1 MPIPSKRKDED
12 SKKFV
17 SRCMSDPVMKKDYK
31 DSQQRVAVCLQ
42 ESRATAMEGADLA
55 YQFAV
60 TVDGVH
66 SGVEKIPTLTQAMH
80 LTLEELKNAVSNT
93 SAAITGNLVA
103 PISPEIELWG
113 AGVTYLRSRDA
124 RKEESGVPDVYQR
137 VYEAD
142 RPELFFKSTAV
153 RARGTGAA
161 IGIRY
166 DSAAS
171 VPEPEVA
178 LFINKHKEIIGYGI
192 CNDVTSRSIEGEN
205 PLYLSQAKIY
215 VGSTSLGPDIT
226 PAWLAPSAA
235 EMTIKAKILRGA
247 STTWEAQTS
256 LGQLNR
262 TLEDLVDYLFRLPA
276 DVSYLSKE
284 TTAAGSKLK
293 FHNKPK
299 SRCEYRIRIIQIKG
313 NCIAAIGIHRQAIC
327 CLKTCIVSISSESI
341 ERRCRTFRQVP
352 VRYIQK
358 QIEGN
363 FFVVPF
369 FINSDIA
376 GMKCLKAFTIQSGIV
391 KYACSQR
398 YEIQPT
404 GCFIIRGI
412 RQSTLVPE
420 FQPQLPVT
428 GQFKA

>member
-1 MPIPSKRKDED
+1 M
-12 SKKFV
+12 KF
-17 SRCMSDPVMKKDYK
+17 SI
-31 DSQQRVAVCLQ
+31 LN
-42 ESRATAMEGADLA
+42 TADNA
-55 YQFAV
+55 YRFAV
-60 TVDGVH
+60 TENGKH
-66 SGVEKIPTLTQAMH
+66 SSVEAIPTLTEAFH
-80 LTLEELKNAVSNT
+80 LTLAELKTVVTKT
-93 SAAITGNLVA
+93 SGEVTGSLAA
-103 PISPEIELWG
+103 PIAPEIELWG

-178 LFINKHKEIIGYGI
+178 LFINRHKEIIGYGI

-247 STTWEAQTS
+247 SITWEAQTS

-262 TLEDLVDYLFRLPA
+262 TLEDLVDYLFRCQDFPHG
-276 DVSYLSKE
+276 VILS
-284 TTAAGSKLK
+284 TGT
-293 FHNKPK
+293 
-299 SRCEYRIRIIQIKG
+299 
-313 NCIAAIGIHRQAIC
+313 GI
-327 CLKTCIVSISSESI
+327 
-341 ERRCRTFRQVP
+341 VP
-352 VRYIQK
+352 
-358 QIEGN
+358 
-363 FFVVPF
+363 PM
-369 FINSDIA
+369 DIA
-376 GMKCLKAFTIQSGIV
+376 LTAGDIVEIDVAGVGILSNVVEVIPERV
-391 KYACSQR
+391 K
-398 YEIQPT
+398 
-404 GCFIIRGI
+404 
-412 RQSTLVPE
+412 
-420 FQPQLPVT
+420 
-428 GQFKA
+428 